1 VVADAAGNGSVG
13 AGSGDG
19 EKGRGE
25 GGPGASGLG
34 AARLPPPAPASAT
47 GPLSEGWKD
56 MLLRAIKHAQALT
69 KRANRPHAPSGGR
82 AGTRPCP
89 VRNRL

>member
-1 VVADAAGNGSVG
+1 MVADAAGNGSVG

-47 GPLSEGWKD
+47 GPLSEG
-56 MLLRAIKHAQALT
+56 LLRAIQHATALA
-69 KRANRPHAPSGGR
+69 KRASRPHAPDGGR

>member
-1 VVADAAGNGSVG
+1 MVADAAGNGSVG
-13 AGSGDG
+13 AGSSDG
-19 EKGRGE
+19 EKGE

-34 AARLPPPAPASAT
+34 AARLPSPASASAT
-47 GPLSEGWKD
+47 VPLGEGWKE
-56 MLLRAIKHAQALT
+56 MTLEEIKDATDQA
-69 KRANRPHAPSGGR
+69 KRAGRPHAPSGGR

>member
-1 VVADAAGNGSVG
+1 MVADTAGNGSVG
-13 AGSGDG
+13 AGSSDG
-19 EKGRGE
+19 EKGE
-25 GGPGASGLG
+25 GGPGPSGLG

-47 GPLSEGWKD
+47 GPLSEGRKET
-56 MLLRAIKHAQALT
+56 LLRAIQHATALA
-69 KRANRPHAPSGGR
+69 KRASRPHAPDGGR